1 MNHILSLN
9 LPVVARKIPLSLK
22 NFWIFSVIFL
32 FTLLFLYVF
41 QVTILARSTD
51 LIKDYQGEINE
62 LSRDNAS
69 LEISLAKQN
78 SLVNIGTLVQSLNFE
93 KTDRVRYLQ
102 ILEGQVAAK

>member
-1 MNHILSLN
+1 MNHTLSLN
-9 LPVVARKIPLSLK
+9 LPVVSKKIPLSLRS
-22 NFWIFSVIFL
+22 FSIFSIAFL
-32 FTLLFLYVF
+32 FLLLFLYVF

-51 LIKDYQGEINE
+51 LVKNYQRRINE

-78 SLVNIGTLVQSLNFE
+78 SLVNIKTLVQNLNFE
-93 KTDRVRYLQ
+93 KTDQVRYLQ

>member
-9 LPVVARKIPLSLK
+9 LPVIAKKSLSLRS
-22 NFWIFSVIFL
+22 FWVFSVIFL
-32 FTLLFLYVF
+32 FTLLFFYVF

-51 LIKDYQGEINE
+51 LIKNYQSRINE

-78 SLVNIGTLVQSLNFE
+78 SLVNIKTLVQNLNFE
-93 KTDRVRYLQ
+93 KTDQVRYLQ